1 MTVKTTGVKNGKE
14 EGFARPQKG
23 VAGSFGAGEVQRFT
37 GISRITLHVWDKS
50 GFLRPA
56 LSRGGKGTGNRR
68 KYSFAD
74 IVALR
79 VIKKLRLE
87 GVSLRALRKVA
98 KYLREREGL
107 ENPFA
112 QRVLAVSGP
121 DVVMVSPEEVV
132 SVLKR
137 PGQHYLLLKLD
148 IEDEARRLTEEIK
161 SSAA

>member
-1 MTVKTTGVKNGKE
+1 LSEKIRDNKNGKE
-14 EGFARPQKG
+14 ERISRPSKG
-23 VAGSFGAGEVQRFT
+23 VSAGFGAGEVQRFT

-87 GVSLRALRKVA
+87 GVSLRALKKVA
-98 KYLREREGL
+98 KYLREREGV

-112 QRVLAVSGP
+112 QRVLAVNGS

-132 SVLKR
+132 SVLKK

-148 IEDEARRLTEEIK
+148 IEDEARRLTEEIRI
-161 SSAA
+161 SVA